1 MAVSLLIVFLCLIY
15 FFCYMRLVMTGIVD
29 YLMNNSAIRKRK
41 KGMTFKEWFCYSR
54 FRTEIP
60 KYHIVFYYSVIVSYL
75 VLFVI
80 IFWLHL
86 ASIIFDF
93 SKIRIIIVLCTIFFA
108 FLYSAIFGGIHWTWT
123 RINRK
128 EKCHI
133 RGIDKKAYREK
144 MRKLNHAKNKDNNKT
159 DCE

>member
-1 MAVSLLIVFLCLIY
+1 MAVSLLIVSLCLIY
-15 FFCYMRLVMTGIVD
+15 FFCCMRLVMTGIVD

-60 KYHIVFYYSVIVSYL
+60 KYHIIFYCSVIIVYT
-75 VLFVI
+75 VLFLFM
-80 IFWLHL
+80 IFLHL
-86 ASIIFDF
+86 TNIISDF
-93 SKIRIIIVLCTIFFA
+93 IAIRIIIVWCTIFFA
-108 FLYSAIFGGIHWTWT
+108 FLYSAIFVGIHWTWT

-133 RGIDKKAYREK
+133 RGIDKKVYREK
-144 MRKLNHAKNKDNNKT
+144 MRKLNKEDNTEN
-159 DCE
+159 EM

>member
-1 MAVSLLIVFLCLIY
+1 
-15 FFCYMRLVMTGIVD
+15 MRLVMTGIVD

-128 EKCHI
+128 ENVTLEVSIKRHIEKKCETSI
-133 RGIDKKAYREK
+133 KRKIKKTIK
-144 MRKLNHAKNKDNNKT
+144 
-159 DCE
+159 